1 MADHE
6 DVAEFDAEEYP
17 PGTDKIS
24 KFMALDV
31 EQEKLEKQHTA
42 YKTYAQV
49 QICSPINRRQM
60 WDDSVN
66 VPWETFVEF
75 FKIFGIIWNPIS
87 FLKRGHLKQEEAF
100 LVNEYLSRCFY
111 LDQTNMQSL
120 ALDLGRLN
128 FHQIKFDEIFLR
140 RPEH

>member
-17 PGTDKIS
+17 PGTVKIS

-49 QICSPINRRQM
+49 
-60 WDDSVN
+60 
-66 VPWETFVEF
+66 
-75 FKIFGIIWNPIS
+75 
-87 FLKRGHLKQEEAF
+87 
-100 LVNEYLSRCFY
+100 
-111 LDQTNMQSL
+111 
-120 ALDLGRLN
+120 
-128 FHQIKFDEIFLR
+128 
-140 RPEH
+140 